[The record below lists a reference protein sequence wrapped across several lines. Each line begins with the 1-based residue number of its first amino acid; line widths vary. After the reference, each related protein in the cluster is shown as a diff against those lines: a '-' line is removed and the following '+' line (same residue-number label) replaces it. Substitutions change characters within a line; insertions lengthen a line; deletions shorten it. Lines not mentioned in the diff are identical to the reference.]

1 MKIGFNPQ
9 SIVGLDGMPLVG
21 RVTFYVHDSDVK
33 ATVFSMQGDTFV
45 ESQNPQL
52 LNNAGRLEDTVFF
65 DAAIIDVSIQQYIG
79 ETGHMTPDSPD
90 SDFAPFDHFEIGF
103 QIPAGESVPKVGTIE
118 ELKGADV
125 STGVVLVTGYYQ
137 DGDSP
142 ARFYLWDESS
152 SNTEDGGYV
161 IASDNEDAGRWIM
174 LWGFATIPSILYG
187 IKAGTEEAN
196 ISSFLSYP
204 EIIGTHLLCTAP
216 VPRFLPGTYSSNT
229 TFSTT
234 KKVAFD
240 KGAKFTN
247 AIFSLPCCDVEP
259 GNDYVADFIFSR
271 QAVAESGWFR
281 TLKRFYTCKAQTLHI
296 GADNFADKTIDAVTT
311 VNGGTITG
319 NGRIAPTYTVDG
331 YLHFSGCKIL
341 ANGFLAA
348 EGERVKFSGTAW
360 NDDWWTS
367 IALASRFNF
376 IALSGTYTGAFVD
389 FRTINSNRVD
399 IDDFSNADIFL
410 KAAIC
415 DVGSN
420 ALLDKR
426 LFCRGRSFSSMTA
439 SVFTEIHDATIDGAC
454 ELSATTLK
462 LYNIKAQTSFKFN
475 GNELRVYDGCDL
487 KLAAGC
493 TLSVLQAY
501 DSKITKDTALDVFPS
516 ISAYRCEW
524 KVSMAAATD
533 NETNTTAAAFEHCL
547 VHDSVFL
554 HKHLSFFS
562 CTITN
567 CQIGVYP
574 YKENNAYKMN
584 FVMEG
589 CSHISSAPVVF
600 NKIDD
605 LGDVCNNIEPT
616 IRIVNNTFSG
626 NAIGVRAPFYSS
638 LTNRT
643 LFFKGGA
650 LSGFEYSGN
659 GGACPSDSAQSNHS
673 QYFVATTSS
682 DTEIP
687 NSGYVSPVEIR
698 AFPTFC
704 QRSALTTINFGRY
717 TQEWLLSNQ
726 EDIVALEKIGKHIVH
741 SVQLTPWATDEY
753 NDYFSLRYYDTSD
766 PNKTIVIM

>member
-1 MKIGFNPQ
+1 MKIGFNPE
-9 SIVGLDGMPLVG
+9 SIVGLDGKPMAG
-21 RVTFYVHDSDVK
+21 RVTFYAHDSDTK
-33 ATVFSMQGDTFV
+33 IDVFTMQGEDFV
-45 ESQNPQL
+45 QAQNPQL
-52 LNNAGRLEDTVFF
+52 LNNAGRLADTIFF
-65 DAAIIDVSIQQYIG
+65 DSAIIDVFIEKYIG
-79 ETGHMTPDSPD
+79 FPGQMSEESTDTE
-90 SDFAPFDHFEIGF
+90 FEPFDNFEIGF

-174 LWGFATIPSILYG
+174 LWGCETIPSILYG

-204 EIIGTHLLCTAP
+204 QIIGTHLLCTAP
-216 VPRFLPGTYSSNT
+216 VPRFLHGTYSSNT

-247 AIFSLPCCDVEP
+247 ATFSLPCCDVEP

-271 QAVAESGWFR
+271 QAEAESGWFR

-311 VNGGTITG
+311 VNGGTVTG
-319 NGRIAPTYTVDG
+319 NGRIAPTYTVEG
-331 YLHFSGCKIL
+331 YLHFSGCKII
-341 ANGFLAA
+341 AKGFLAA
-348 EGERVKFSGTAW
+348 ESERVKFSGTAW

-376 IALSGTYTGAFVD
+376 IALSGTYAGAFVD

-426 LFCRGRSFSSMTA
+426 LFCRGSRFSSMNA

-454 ELSATTLK
+454 ELSATTLN
-462 LYNIKAQTSFKFN
+462 LYNVKAQTSFKFN

-501 DSKITKDTALDVFPS
+501 DSKITKDTALDVFPT

-533 NETNTTAAAFEHCL
+533 NETNTTSAAFEHCL

-567 CQIGVYP
+567 CQIVVYP
-574 YKENNAYKMN
+574 YKENNAYKMS

-589 CSHISSAPVVF
+589 CSHISSAPVLF
-600 NKIDD
+600 SKIEDLADD
-605 LGDVCNNIEPT
+605 CNNIEPT
-616 IRIVNNTFSG
+616 ISIVNNTFSG
-626 NAIGVRAPFYSS
+626 NSIGVRAPFYSS
-638 LTNRT
+638 LTNRS

-650 LSGFEYSGN
+650 FASFTYSGN
-659 GGACPSDSAQSNHS
+659 GGACPADSAQASLS
-673 QYFVATTSS
+673 DYWTATTSF
-682 DTEIP
+682 DTNLS
-687 NSGYVSPVEIR
+687 NSGYVSPTEIR
-698 AFPTFC
+698 AFPMFS
-704 QRSALTTINFGRY
+704 QLTAMTTLGFGSM
-717 TQEWLLSNQ
+717 TQEWQLSN
-726 EDIVALEKIGKHIVH
+726 ETDLVALKKVGKHIVH
-741 SVQLTPWATDEY
+741 SVQLTPWATDDY
-753 NDYFSLRYYDTSD
+753 NDFFSLRYYDSSD
-766 PNKTIVIM
+766 PNKKIVIM